1 MPVIPLFGIGQKG
14 KSANVSAQQRINL
27 YAEMQ
32 HDGEKTRMALY
43 GRAGRTLFASFGDTP
58 ARGGI
63 VVGER
68 MFVMHRGTF
77 WEVNNSA
84 VLTSRG
90 TVSTTVGR
98 VDMASDGDL
107 ILVTTGTN
115 GYTYN
120 LTTNT
125 LTLVADPDFPQ
136 TANTCGWLDGV
147 FVVDN
152 GDGSDLFSISD
163 DGLVWNALDAA
174 AAESSPDGLMRV
186 IPDHGEIVLPGVV
199 TTEFWGN
206 TGAADFP
213 FAPVR
218 GATIEYG
225 LAARWSLAKYDNSL
239 AGLFKNR
246 MGQVQVIRLQGYT
259 PVPISN
265 PELDSI
271 INGYAA
277 VADATG
283 FARMQG
289 GHPFY
294 QINFPTAMASWEF
307 DGLTGLWSQV
317 QAGLEGER
325 DSGEFILD
333 YINKPRL
340 FDYSNG
346 NIYLIDPSVY
356 TDNGDPIRSVLV
368 SRHFFNDYSRVT
380 VNRLFIDFETGVGI
394 VSGQG
399 SNPQVMLRISRDGG
413 HTWGNELRASMGRI
427 GEYGTRAE
435 FRRLGTARDWV
446 FELSIT
452 DPVKRVIVGA
462 GIDFTPGYS

>member
-14 KSANVSAQQRINL
+14 KSANVSSQQRVNL

-32 HDGEKTRMALY
+32 ADGEKTRMALY

-68 MFVMHRGTF
+68 MFVVHRAVL
-77 WEVNNSA
+77 WEVNNAA

-90 TVSTTVGR
+90 MISTSTGR
-98 VDMASDGDL
+98 VDMATDGDVIL
-107 ILVTTGTN
+107 ITTGTN
-115 GYTYN
+115 GYTYT
-120 LTTNT
+120 LSTDT
-125 LTLVADPDFPQ
+125 LTVIADAQFPQ
-136 TANTCGWLDGV
+136 TANTCAWLDAQ
-147 FVVDN
+147 FIVD
-152 GDGSDLFSISD
+152 DGSGDQFYISP
-163 DGLVWNALDAA
+163 DGTSWDALDVAS
-174 AAESSPDGLMRV
+174 AESAPDGLMRV
-186 IPDHGEIVLPGVV
+186 FVDHGEIMLAGVA

-206 TGAADFP
+206 TGATDFP

-218 GATIEYG
+218 GSTLEYG
-225 LAARWSLAKYDNSL
+225 LAARWSLAKFDSSV
-239 AGLFKNR
+239 AGLFRNR
-246 MGQVQVIRLQGYT
+246 MGQVQVIKLQGYT

-271 INGYAA
+271 INGYASQS
-277 VADATG
+277 DATG
-283 FARMQG
+283 FSRMQG

-294 QINFPTAMASWEF
+294 QINFPAAGYSWEF
-307 DGLTGLWSQV
+307 DGLTGLWGPV
-317 QAGLEGER
+317 QAGLEGAR
-325 DSGEFILD
+325 DRGEFLLD

-340 FDYSNG
+340 FDYENG

-356 TDNGDPIRSVLV
+356 TDNGDPIRSVLT
-368 SRHFFNDYSRVT
+368 SRHFFSDYDRVT
-380 VNRLFIDFETGVGI
+380 VNRLFVDFETGVGI

-399 SNPQVMLRISRDGG
+399 SDPQVMLRTSRDGG
-413 HTWGNELRASMGRI
+413 HTWGNELRASLGKI
-427 GEYGTRAE
+427 GEYGARAE
-435 FRRLGTARDWV
+435 FRRLGTARDFV

-462 GIDFTPGYS
+462 GLDFSPGRP